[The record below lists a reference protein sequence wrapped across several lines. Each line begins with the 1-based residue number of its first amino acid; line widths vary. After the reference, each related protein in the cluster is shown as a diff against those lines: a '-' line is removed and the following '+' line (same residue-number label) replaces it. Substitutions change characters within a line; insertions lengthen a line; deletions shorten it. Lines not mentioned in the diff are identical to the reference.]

1 MKPTPEIHL
10 GGGMRV
16 SVVEYSGAPT
26 CRCIRP
32 VSGSLEGATSCFL
45 ADAKEIRRFLKVSQK
60 TPSRAS
66 LDEFLDQHF
75 SQPATPVVEEPA
87 DPTENTR
94 TII

>member
-26 CRCIRP
+26 CRCMRP
-32 VSGSLEGATSCFL
+32 VSGRLEGATSCFL
-45 ADAKEIRRFLKVSQK
+45 TDTKEIRRFLRVSPK
-60 TPSRAS
+60 TPSRAI
-66 LDEFLDQHF
+66 LDEFLEQHF
-75 SQPATPVVEEPA
+75 AQPDTPVVEESVE
-87 DPTENTR
+87 PTENTR